1 MGILLEDSPNERFAL
16 SSVPASELLVGVR
29 RTALGE
35 RQRRR
40 AAFVASVLSEMTVLP
55 FDLVAARVH
64 AGLLAD
70 LLAVGRPIGASDL
83 FIAATALAHGY
94 DVLTFNVRE
103 FARVPGLVVHRPEW

>member
-16 SSVPASELLVGVR
+16 SSVSASELLVGVR